1 MENQLSAQDW
11 LAALINGP
19 SAHFGSLINFDHID
33 FLPIN
38 SDLKSSEF
46 VSGSFE
52 AAVVKLAFEVHGL
65 CDVDFWPWPP
75 AQGWDEFDRI
85 LDQIPT
91 SSLLRFLTTT
101 QVFYRTFDWF
111 YLPIFRE
118 LLSQN
123 LFFGLIV
130 ELGLIG
136 NPRVN
141 FDDFELIGSEILAR
155 EQKRR
160 QFIARADF
168 VFNRRIRNLPSP
180 LVRHFLGFLVSTDV
194 GGENGGDQTTKIS
207 GSQWHYC
214 RIRQKLIGVIQ
225 SKVPVFDQEDLVQE
239 TITPRVC
246 EATKF
251 IEKERRNGGSHLVAA
266 LQWLEQKRALEGG
279 KTTTNQQDIVYWP
292 HAISNKA
299 KDQNRKTR
307 VRSEAG
313 GNRADEINSHLYSPV
328 KSPADLTH
336 EWPSKSREQMM
347 IQELDRLIGPKRR
360 QVFLIMLR
368 AAFGGTEDLTN
379 VALAEEIGM
388 SPSSFCENKK
398 KNQSDAET
406 LKHIYYQYFF

>member
-33 FLPIN
+33 SLPIN

-130 ELGLIG
+130 DLGLMG

-141 FDDFELIGSEILAR
+141 FDDFELIFNASEMA
-155 EQKRR
+155 
-160 QFIARADF
+160 
-168 VFNRRIRNLPSP
+168 NTPS
-180 LVRHFLGFLVSTDV
+180 
-194 GGENGGDQTTKIS
+194 
-207 GSQWHYC
+207 SQIWLLF
-214 RIRQKLIGVIQ
+214 KLI
-225 SKVPVFDQEDLVQE
+225 P
-239 TITPRVC
+239 
-246 EATKF
+246 
-251 IEKERRNGGSHLVAA
+251 
-266 LQWLEQKRALEGG
+266 
-279 KTTTNQQDIVYWP
+279 
-292 HAISNKA
+292 
-299 KDQNRKTR
+299 
-307 VRSEAG
+307 
-313 GNRADEINSHLYSPV
+313 
-328 KSPADLTH
+328 
-336 EWPSKSREQMM
+336 
-347 IQELDRLIGPKRR
+347 
-360 QVFLIMLR
+360 
-368 AAFGGTEDLTN
+368 
-379 VALAEEIGM
+379 
-388 SPSSFCENKK
+388 
-398 KNQSDAET
+398 
-406 LKHIYYQYFF
+406 